1 MFRAVYQQSMLVPVS
16 KSRKLVIRVDNYVF
30 KLHAEYSINKLYKSL
45 IVTLKG
51 FLLQDFP
58 DLSRFIIA
66 FQQNIP

>member
-1 MFRAVYQQSMLVPVS
+1 MFMIL
-16 KSRKLVIRVDNYVF
+16 
-30 KLHAEYSINKLYKSL
+30 
-45 IVTLKG
+45 TLKS